1 MPEMISS
8 FSGERKKNSEVLLV
22 IPAYNEADSIERV
35 VDELIRDYPALDYV
49 VVTDGPTDGT
59 DIICQRRGYNAVHL
73 PKNLGLAG
81 CFHNGMKYASEMG
94 YRFAVQFDGDG
105 QHRPEYIGAMY
116 RKALEGYDIV
126 MGSRFLPLEE
136 DPRPDGS
143 RERTESGSEMSGMR
157 SLGSRLIRMAIFW
170 KTGVRVT
177 DPTCGLR
184 MYDKRIIDMFARR
197 TDLAPEPDTVS
208 LLIMK
213 GAKVAEVPVR
223 VAQRESGESYLKPM
237 NAIRYMRR
245 MLGSIL
251 MMRTRRRSGRGIT
264 EE

>member
-1 MPEMISS
+1 MPETIE
-8 FSGERKKNSEVLLV
+8 FALEKRTKKSDVLLV

-35 VDELIRDYPALDYV
+35 VDELVRDYPSLDYV
-49 VVTDGPTDGT
+49 VVTDGSTDGT

-94 YRFAVQFDGDG
+94 YRYAVQFDGDG
-105 QHRPEYIGAMY
+105 QHRPEYIDAMY
-116 RKALEGYDIV
+116 KKALEGYDIV
-126 MGSRFLPLEE
+126 MGSRFLPLENGPE
-136 DPRPDGS
+136 AEKDAKP
-143 RERTESGSEMSGMR
+143 EMGGMR
-157 SLGSRLIRMAIFW
+157 SLGSRMIRLAIW
-170 KTGVRVT
+170 LKTGTRVT

-237 NAIRYMRR
+237 NAARYMKR

-251 MMRTRRRSGRGIT
+251 AMRTRRVDHAQIGHLSGKN
-264 EE
+264 